1 MKLLTTQPVLRKQ
14 SGVMLTSPTSQP
26 PKPLGKPR
34 ATWLTIRH
42 AFTLVELLVVIAIIG
57 VLIGLAVPAMQ
68 NMREIS
74 RRSNCQFNLSELS
87 LALSAY
93 QSQQTHFP
101 IGTLADEGP
110 IRSIPEGYHHNWI
123 EALLPMMDL
132 KPIARVIDTDVS
144 VYHANNDQ
152 VRSVRM
158 PRLLCPSAAGVRENT
173 TCYAGIHASTE
184 TPIDASNEGVFILN
198 RPITPDEIT
207 DGLSY
212 TLFVGEKLSRQEED
226 FGWISGTN
234 SSLRNAGHGI
244 NEELTR
250 IRGVRD
256 PDEII
261 PPTYVGGI
269 VSDHPS
275 GSHLLMGSGEIRFAS
290 DKMDT
295 KILRQMAARAD
306 GEIPLELKSDQPL

>member
-1 MKLLTTQPVLRKQ
+1 
-14 SGVMLTSPTSQP
+14 
-26 PKPLGKPR
+26 
-34 ATWLTIRH
+34 
-42 AFTLVELLVVIAIIG
+42 VELLVVIAIIG

-87 LALSAY
+87 LALSA
-93 QSQQTHFP
+93 SQQTHFP

-123 EALLPMMDL
+123 AALLPMMDL
-132 KPIARVIDTDVS
+132 KPIAQVIDTDVS
-144 VYHANNDQ
+144 VYHAKNDQ

-158 PRLLCPSAAGVRENT
+158 PRLLCPSASGVRENT

-184 TPIDASNEGVFILN
+184 IPIDVTNDGVFVLN
-198 RPITPDEIT
+198 QSVAPEDIT

-212 TLFVGEKLSRQEED
+212 TLFVGEKLSRYEDD

-244 NEELTR
+244 NDELTR
-250 IRGVRD
+250 IRGAQD

-275 GSHLLMGSGEIRFAS
+275 GAHLLMGSGEIRFVS
-290 DKMDT
+290 DQMDT
-295 KILRQMAARAD
+295 KILQQMAARSD
-306 GEIPLELKSDQPL
+306 GEIPSELKSDQPL